1 MLDTVS
7 ATLRIAAAGLA
18 ICCATAIAE
27 AAAPPQP
34 TFTMT
39 STTFQ
44 DGGLVPLRMAFTK
57 DAQNPNCFGQNIS
70 PQLTWANPPPGVKSF
85 ALTMF
90 EMEDPPHSDLV
101 AYGIPADVTSF
112 AEGELSKPSEK
123 FVEGK
128 GFRGMGTW
136 RGMCPPPQEGPTKTG
151 IHHYQF
157 TLWGTDLDPKELPP
171 ELTAEQLQDRLK
183 GHIKG
188 RAIMVARFQRPE

>member
-70 PQLTWANPPPGVKSF
+70 PQLTWANPHTPG
-85 ALTMF
+85 
-90 EMEDPPHSDLV
+90 
-101 AYGIPADVTSF
+101 
-112 AEGELSKPSEK
+112 
-123 FVEGK
+123 
-128 GFRGMGTW
+128 
-136 RGMCPPPQEGPTKTG
+136 
-151 IHHYQF
+151 
-157 TLWGTDLDPKELPP
+157 
-171 ELTAEQLQDRLK
+171 
-183 GHIKG
+183 
-188 RAIMVARFQRPE
+188 